1 MTINFLLDLFGVLNE
16 CKFFLIYSMIL
27 SFILFSFVL
36 NNNKHN
42 QLNIF
47 LITFL
52 KWINKIL
59 ICACLIV
66 IIMSFAGQIH
76 CDSSDSV
83 SATVNLT
90 TESAK
95 IIGQSTSS
103 AIGQIGLGASIG
115 GSMSAGAKLLA
126 SSAMPPVQKLLSVAA
141 IGITG
146 AAIHVGS
153 THVNRM
159 LTNGQFNNSLSTSA
173 KTNTAYPDLF
183 INSPLENWFN
193 FSNYIGNLDFSILFS
208 IDLHNPVI
216 LVLSSIFLLN
226 LIIFF
231 LLLLLGISLLARFI
245 YNKDQQL
252 NWIDRIFS
260 HRLKKFKNFIKFLM
274 KIYSKANISN
284 IILNLSILLVAS
296 LGSNVLLFK
305 VINNFPLMVK
315 YYLEYF

>member
-1 MTINFLLDLFGVLNE
+1 
-16 CKFFLIYSMIL
+16 
-27 SFILFSFVL
+27 
-36 NNNKHN
+36 
-42 QLNIF
+42 
-47 LITFL
+47 
-52 KWINKIL
+52 
-59 ICACLIV
+59 
-66 IIMSFAGQIH
+66 MSFAGQIH

-183 INSPLENWFN
+183 INSPLEN
-193 FSNYIGNLDFSILFS
+193 
-208 IDLHNPVI
+208 
-216 LVLSSIFLLN
+216 
-226 LIIFF
+226 
-231 LLLLLGISLLARFI
+231 
-245 YNKDQQL
+245 
-252 NWIDRIFS
+252 
-260 HRLKKFKNFIKFLM
+260 
-274 KIYSKANISN
+274 
-284 IILNLSILLVAS
+284 
-296 LGSNVLLFK
+296 
-305 VINNFPLMVK
+305 
-315 YYLEYF
+315 